1 VVLCSEGT
9 LASWLLVRDGH
20 GEHSGLR
27 GSGHQSITPYVHGRR
42 VVLLKHDL
50 TRVCLSLRAL
60 ISYWHIP
67 GSFIVQDRTTI
78 MRLKTRQVAPGQVKP
93 YVVGH

>member
-1 VVLCSEGT
+1 MVLCLEGT
-9 LASWLLVRDGH
+9 LASCLLVRDGH
-20 GEHSGLR
+20 GEHTGLR
-27 GSGHQSITPYVHGRR
+27 GSGHWSITPYVHRRR

-67 GSFIVQDRTTI
+67 GSFIVQDRTAT
-78 MRLKTRQVAPGQVKP
+78 MRLKTRQVALGQVKS
-93 YVVGH
+93 YAVEH